1 MPEVELRADFDRDG
15 RLTGTAAEYAARAT
29 APGAIVGPNLDRDG
43 RSLPTT
49 ARVLRPLQLDFSL
62 PTKQGSDNDPIALQI
77 VVSAP
82 AAAKF
87 TTLRLLV
94 EGENA
99 NAVDL
104 VDGRSRLVTP
114 QATAPGR
121 VEFGLP
127 TEAGRHQFSLEASR
141 PPGSPLGKSDAA
153 LTLSVVGRD
162 AAGTDTTVDSARLRL
177 AGFIVC
183 GDLAP
188 AEVIYLAVLGD
199 NAPAL
204 SDVRE
209 GLASTRPAVPIREVG
224 PADNKGDGWLQDQ
237 FQVGH
242 IVAPGRSMRAVLHL
256 PRLRTNAQVGSSP
269 HNLAELVRTHFPSTD
284 LGLIDDFW
292 QRTVPLIHAGGTA
305 QLTFPQTYF
314 VFRAAHMTTQ
324 THEFLLDSIRRLCAA
339 AASLGITPAPPE
351 CGELPPATTLPT
363 IRAQVPVALARL
375 ESLVARLLAKAATN
389 QRSGIEAMRNRAR
402 QRVQAVERV
411 LGLSGQPGSE
421 VFELEIEGTVYRL
434 EGGNLLKIAE
444 EVERMHDSLVYG
456 GNIEASPPTSA
467 NPFGKV
473 VIGEGENRLMDPPL
487 RDFLEAGRAVQPLFQ
502 IDTAWLG
509 VGHVDELISFLPDKE
524 GGSGQV
530 VMRASPE
537 VAFALMEG
545 ASALY
550 RSGLPWYD
558 LDAGGS
564 WRPLTLQRHRMNRGT
579 HPVTRLFRGK
589 LWLHYHPHPHAS
601 SGGGGSGGSGG
612 YGAGGGGSSSRYD
625 PELSEV
631 LLPPQI
637 YQRMVDWYGGLLG
650 ESLAPYYP
658 EGEEDTNYYP
668 AALSAWELSFFE
680 GETNEEIAK
689 EKLKGLDEVLHQEL
703 PGFPIRRVP
712 VLFDRVEKLVDRS
725 TAAFVPDLAN
735 LQHVNGTVLIPNP
748 FGPRMSPDDAAQVIA
763 EVLRNEGFG
772 SIAGRVSV
780 RYFQKQ
786 GLDVTQVWLNPALQ
800 GATSVPFHTLA
811 EIAREFA
818 DGFVG
823 ASQEEIEEKIRRA
836 NRSAFDSSGELR
848 SGWRKLTIP
857 ERTVDLFQAYTHA
870 LLDAQGLRPAWI
882 DSWYYHIRMG
892 EIHCGTNV
900 LRAQPQTRVQWW
912 TRLPQPQ
919 QGTP

>member
-29 APGAIVGPNLDRDG
+29 APGAIVGPNIDRDG
-43 RSLPTT
+43 RRLPAT
-49 ARVLRPLQLDFSL
+49 ARVLSPLQLDFSL
-62 PTKQGSDNDPIALQI
+62 PTKQGSDDDPVALQV

-87 TTLRLLV
+87 TGLTLLV

-99 NAVDL
+99 SAVDL
-104 VDGRSRLVTP
+104 VDGRSRIVAP
-114 QATAPGR
+114 QRTAPGR
-121 VEFGLP
+121 VEFALP
-127 TEAGRHQFSLEASR
+127 TAAGRHRFALEASR
-141 PPGSPLGKSDAA
+141 APGSPLGSGGAA

-162 AAGTDTTVDSARLRL
+162 AAGTDTTLDSALLRL

-209 GLASTRPAVPIREVG
+209 GLASTRTAVPIREVG
-224 PADNKGDGWLQDQ
+224 PADNMGDGWLQDQ

-256 PRLRTNAQVGSSP
+256 PRLRTNAQLGASP
-269 HNLAELVRTHFPSTD
+269 RNLAELVRTHFPSTD
-284 LGLIDDFW
+284 LGLIEDFW
-292 QRTVPLIHAGGTA
+292 QRTVPLVHEGGTA
-305 QLTFPQTYF
+305 RLTFPQTYF
-314 VFRAAHMTTQ
+314 VFRAIHMTTRA
-324 THEFLLDSIRRLCAA
+324 HEFLLDSIRRLCAA
-339 AASLGITPAPPE
+339 AVDLKITPTPPE
-351 CGELPPATTLPT
+351 CGGLPPVMTVPP
-363 IRAQVPVALARL
+363 IRSQIPVALGRL
-375 ESLVARLLAKAATN
+375 ESLAERLLEKATTN

-402 QRVQAVERV
+402 QLAQAVERV

-434 EGGNLLKIAE
+434 NAIGLLELAE
-444 EVERMHDSLVYG
+444 AVDRMHDSLVYG
-456 GNIEASPPTSA
+456 GNIEASPPTAA

-473 VIGEGENRLMDPPL
+473 VIGEGEERLMDPAL
-487 RDFLEAGRAVQPLFQ
+487 RGFLEAGEPVQPLFK

-509 VGHVDELISFLPDKE
+509 VGHVDELISFLPNKE

-550 RSGLPWYD
+550 RSGISQYD
-558 LDAGGS
+558 PDS
-564 WRPLTLQRHRMNRGT
+564 FDPWRPLTLQRHRMGKGT

-601 SGGGGSGGSGG
+601 PGGGGQGAGGG
-612 YGAGGGGSSSRYD
+612 YGAGGGGSSSTYD

-637 YQRMVDWYGGLLG
+637 YLRMVDWYGGLLG
-650 ESLAPYYP
+650 ESLAPYFP

-689 EKLKGLDEVLHQEL
+689 EKLKALDQVLRREL
-703 PGFPIRRVP
+703 PEFPVRRVP
-712 VLFDRVEKLVDRS
+712 VLFDRAEKLVDRA
-725 TAAFVPDLAN
+725 TAAFVPDLVN

-748 FGPRMSPDDAAQVIA
+748 FGPRMSPEDAAQVIA

-772 SIAGRVSV
+772 SIAGSVSA

-786 GLDVTQVWLNPALQ
+786 GLDVTQIWLNPALQ
-800 GATSVPFHTLA
+800 GAASVRFHTLA
-811 EIAREFA
+811 EIAAEFA

-823 ASQEEIEEKIRRA
+823 ASREEVEEKIRRA

-857 ERTVDLFQAYTHA
+857 EKTVDLFQAYTHA
-870 LLDAQGLRPAWI
+870 LLDAQGLKPVWV
-882 DSWYYHIRMG
+882 DSWFYHVRVG

-912 TRLPQPQ
+912 ARLSQA
-919 QGTP
+919 TP